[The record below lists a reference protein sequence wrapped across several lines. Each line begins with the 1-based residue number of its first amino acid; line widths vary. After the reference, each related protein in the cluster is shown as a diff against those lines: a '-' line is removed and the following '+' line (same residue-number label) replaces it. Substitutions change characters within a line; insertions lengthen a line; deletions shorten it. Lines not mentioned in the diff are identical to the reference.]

1 LSVEYE
7 RYLERLN
14 KILYLEVAPKTA
26 IFDYF
31 TEHMYARDQDA
42 NSAEPLMWFIQ
53 SGLYSDIT
61 FSLFRLIDEG
71 GDRNIYDFLDHAEE
85 SLSSVRWKTP
95 LTLADISKHRS
106 SLDAIKPQMWNL
118 KKRRNKFFGH
128 YDKAFFYEPD
138 RINAAFPFSNDDAK
152 TLVRTLQGILS
163 AHTLALNGT
172 ATVSVEGFFYLAA
185 ERLFE
190 KLQAHRDA

>member
-1 LSVEYE
+1 MSAEYE

-14 KILYLEVAPKTA
+14 KILYLELVPKTA
-26 IFDYF
+26 VFDYF
-31 TEHMYARDQDA
+31 TEHVYARDRDA

-53 SGLYSDIT
+53 SGLYSDVT
-61 FSLFRLIDEG
+61 FSLFRLIDRG
-71 GDRNIYDFLDHAEE
+71 GDRNIYHFLDHAEQ
-85 SLSSVRWKTP
+85 SLSSIHWKTP

-106 SLDAIKPQMWNL
+106 SLDAIKPQIENL
-118 KKRRNKFFGH
+118 KKRRNKVFGH

-138 RINAAFPFSNDDAK
+138 SINAAFPFSNDDAK

-163 AHTLALNGT
+163 AHALALNGT

-190 KLQAHRDA
+190 KLRAHREA